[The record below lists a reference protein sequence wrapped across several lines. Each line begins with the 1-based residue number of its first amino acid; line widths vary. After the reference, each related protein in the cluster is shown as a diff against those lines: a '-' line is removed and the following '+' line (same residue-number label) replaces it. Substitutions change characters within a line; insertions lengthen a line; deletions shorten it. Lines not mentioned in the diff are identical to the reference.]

1 MLERLPGSVR
11 DLDRKMPRQDPE
23 PASSRNDPKKAPPA
37 SLWSPSSR
45 RLVLVVLASFML
57 LVVLVGAVLVVL
69 LSGIWMRNLEATS
82 DGDEVIRIQ
91 RGRLA
96 VPRDAGAP
104 DAD

>member
-1 MLERLPGSVR
+1 M
-11 DLDRKMPRQDPE
+11 DTKDRETR
-23 PASSRNDPKKAPPA
+23 SSPPKGAV
-37 SLWSPSSR
+37 SWSPSGR
-45 RLVLVVLASFML
+45 RMLFVFLASFVL

>member
-1 MLERLPGSVR
+1 MLFVF
-11 DLDRKMPRQDPE
+11 
-23 PASSRNDPKKAPPA
+23 
-37 SLWSPSSR
+37 
-45 RLVLVVLASFML
+45 LASFVL